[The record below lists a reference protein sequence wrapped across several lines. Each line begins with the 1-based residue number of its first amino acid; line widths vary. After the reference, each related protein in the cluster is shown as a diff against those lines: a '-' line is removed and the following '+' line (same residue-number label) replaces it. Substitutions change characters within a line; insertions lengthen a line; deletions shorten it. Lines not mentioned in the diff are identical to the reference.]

1 MHQCKKQTYESQ
13 KNKKQKIDTTYVFW
27 RINNYKFQWKYRL
40 DISYEQAPRQNNQ
53 LGNEEPRKS
62 HNQEKKTHIEKYH
75 RKISIFTSLSICQM
89 RSLDTMYEN
98 QT

>member
-27 RINNYKFQWKYRL
+27 RINNYKFQWKNRL
-40 DISYEQAPRQNNQ
+40 NISYEPAPRQNNQ

-62 HNQEKKTHIEKYH
+62 HNQEKKHTLKNTTEKLAFSHHY
-75 RKISIFTSLSICQM
+75 LSVKCV
-89 RSLDTMYEN
+89 R
-98 QT
+98 